1 MTTPLYCLLGFGT
14 WTVLLVLAVVVWRTG
29 LVLAGKAA
37 PNAFPSGSQHGTDT
51 YWRLNRAHMN
61 AAENL
66 PLIAAV
72 VLVGTLAGVSTAL
85 FSTLAQVY
93 LAARIVQSL
102 LHISS
107 NASLVVNPALHGPVR
122 TARLLRLDGARDRQ
136 HGEGPERLNPGWR
149 MPART
154 IGLSL
159 PVRL

>member
-29 LVLAGKAA
+29 LVLAGKSA

-107 NASLVVNPALHGPVR
+107 NASLVVNLRFTALFVQLVCFGWMALEIVS
-122 TARLLRLDGARDRQ
+122 TARVPSA
-136 HGEGPERLNPGWR
+136 
-149 MPART
+149 
-154 IGLSL
+154 
-159 PVRL
+159 